1 MIQIQEDYLKNNLK
15 THSKELSDLNKD
27 ILNKLKNFKKNH
39 IVKFD
44 VDQNRYLNS
53 IISNLKVKNFLQLN
67 INEIKSLKKAIGKV
81 PEGSISY
88 KGKNVHFKELIER
101 KFNYKELR
109 SDFLPK
115 FYYNLGIKTCVYCNA
130 NFTTTIEKE
139 KNLYEARYQFDHV
152 LPQTDYPHF
161 SVSIYNLVP
170 SCFKCN
176 NNKSKKLISFELFT
190 NGIPKNDY
198 LFSLDKS
205 SIINYLKKFDNSLLK
220 VEFYDPNVL
229 LNKSKSIE
237 ANFFIS
243 KIYNEHKDIAEE
255 ILIKS
260 YIYNKDHLTDLK
272 KFLNDKMPDIKIPFD
287 RLFIGNYIDEK
298 DLLKRPLAKFTK
310 DIFDE
315 IQILKYDIDK
325 ELKIN

>member
-1 MIQIQEDYLKNNLK
+1 MIQIHEEYLKNNLK
-15 THSKELSDLNKD
+15 TYSKELSDLNKNVLKK
-27 ILNKLKNFKKNH
+27 IKNFKKTH
-39 IVKFD
+39 GSKFD
-44 VDQNRYLNS
+44 VEQNRYLNS
-53 IISNLKVKNFLQLN
+53 IISNLKIKNFLQ
-67 INEIKSLKKAIGKV
+67 IGTKEIKALKKAIGKV
-81 PEGSISY
+81 PEGDILY
-88 KGKNVHFKELIER
+88 NGKNVPFKELIER

-115 FYYNLGIKTCVYCNA
+115 FYYSLDIKTCVYCNA

-139 KNLYEARYQFDHV
+139 NNLYEARYQFDHV
-152 LPQTDYPHF
+152 LPQADYPHF

-176 NNKSKKLISFELFT
+176 NNKSKKLISFEFFT

-198 LFSLDKS
+198 LFSLEKN

-220 VEFYDPNVL
+220 VEFYDPNEL

-237 ANFFIS
+237 GNFFIS

-255 ILIKS
+255 ILVKS

-272 KFLNDKMPDIKIPFD
+272 KFISDKMPSIKIPLD
-287 RLFIGNYIDEK
+287 RLFIGNYINEK
-298 DLLKRPLAKFTK
+298 DLLKRPMTKFTK
-310 DIFDE
+310 DIFNE
-315 IQILKYDIDK
+315 IQRLKFDIDK
-325 ELKIN
+325 ELKI